1 MLFSAFYFTL
11 MLVLIIKIGPNTS
24 PF

>member
-1 MLFSAFYFTL
+1 